1 MNKDEAQ
8 RCINIAKR
16 AIADGDILKATK
28 FLNKSIALCPLDVAK
43 DLLDQLEKA
52 PPPPKPAKSTSNS
65 NATPPDTPTPKPEPK
80 EPVYSAD
87 MLEAVKKVKGKSDYY
102 AILGCSKESSEAELK
117 KSYRKLALAL
127 HPDKNTAPGAAEAFK
142 AVGNAYAILSNKEK
156 RSRYDRFGKEDEVT
170 SSRHQHHRHRQHGHD
185 EFEADI
191 TPEELFN
198 MFFGGV
204 APDRGRRQ
212 RFHFQTNQY
221 TRQQTERND
230 GASMISSLLQMSPL
244 LLLILLSMLNS
255 LFVEDPAYSFTR
267 TTQYHEV
274 RQTKWNNIQYFV
286 KREFNEKYTESKIA
300 YYEYDIEREHK
311 QDLQIKCFNN
321 KRRKE
326 QLYYQYRVT
335 ANKRYQELAD
345 GVSLSSCD
353 DYNSFR
359 LPSHIAP

>member
-1 MNKDEAQ
+1 MF
-8 RCINIAKR
+8 NIAKR
-16 AIADGDILKATK
+16 AIAAGDVLKATK
-28 FLNKSIALCPLDVAK
+28 FLNKSIVLCPLDSAK
-43 DLLDQLEKA
+43 ALLAELEKA
-52 PPPPKPAKSTSNS
+52 PPPAPKPSSKQTSS
-65 NATPPDTPTPKPEPK
+65 SSPTPSSTPTPKPEPK
-80 EPVYSAD
+80 EPVYSSD
-87 MLEAVKKVKGKSDYY
+87 MLDAVKKVKGKSDYY
-102 AILGCSKESSEAELK
+102 AILGCSKESSESELK

-127 HPDKNTAPGAAEAFK
+127 HPDKNTAPGSAEAFK

-156 RSRYDRFGKEDEVT
+156 RARYDRYGKEDEVS
-170 SSRHQHHRHRQHGHD
+170 SSRHQHHRHRHHNGGD

-204 APDRGRRQ
+204 APERGRRQ

-221 TRQQTERND
+221 TNRQQTERND

-267 TTQYHEV
+267 TTQYHEG
-274 RQTKWNNIQYFV
+274 RHTKWNNIQYFV
-286 KREFNEKYTESKIA
+286 KRDFNDKYTENKIA
-300 YYEYDIEREHK
+300 YYEYDIEREYK

-345 GVSLSSCD
+345 GVSLTACD
-353 DYNSFR
+353 DYNAFR